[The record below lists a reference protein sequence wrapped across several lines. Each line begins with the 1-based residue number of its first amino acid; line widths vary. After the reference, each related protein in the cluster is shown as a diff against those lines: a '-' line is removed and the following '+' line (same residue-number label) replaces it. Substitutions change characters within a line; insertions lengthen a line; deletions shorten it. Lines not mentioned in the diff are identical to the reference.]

1 MDASLP
7 TLGYWNI
14 RGLAQHIRFQ
24 LAYLGVKFND
34 KQYTGAKSG
43 ADHPAQEWLNEKFNL
58 GLAFP
63 NLPYFIETDGYT
75 ITESTA
81 IPVYIADK
89 YGP

>member
-1 MDASLP
+1 M
-7 TLGYWNI
+7 
-14 RGLAQHIRFQ
+14 AQHIRFQ